1 MAIPEVFQKVCDK
14 NGWSLGG
21 NTVEI
26 TLDGGRRQ
34 RVFVETFRH
43 EDDEMARAFTVV
55 GSSEDLSQTR
65 AQSALGL
72 NFGLSHGAL
81 AIHEGNLVMTDTFLI
96 KDADE
101 DEVEASVRFLSKTA
115 DRYEK
120 LIYGTD
126 HN

>member
-14 NGWSLGG
+14 NGWSMDG
-21 NTVEI
+21 NAAEI
-26 TLDGGRRQ
+26 TLDDGRRQ
-34 RVFVETFRH
+34 RVFVEVFSH
-43 EDDEMARAFTVV
+43 EDDKMARAFTVI
-55 GSSEDLSQTR
+55 GSSEALSQTR

-81 AIHEGNLVMTDTFLI
+81 AIHDGNLVMTDTFLI